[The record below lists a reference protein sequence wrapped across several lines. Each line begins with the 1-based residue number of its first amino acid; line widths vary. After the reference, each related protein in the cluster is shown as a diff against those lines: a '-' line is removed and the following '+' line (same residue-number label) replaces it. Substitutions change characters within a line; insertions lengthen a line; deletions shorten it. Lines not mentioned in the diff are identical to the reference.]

1 MGMHQSHADLGS
13 PPRFFW
19 SNSAADQNSSRGIAP
34 TYTHLPFS
42 FSLAPSQ
49 PQIFDV
55 IFKIATGSPSTGTLD
70 VGMEI
75 PEFLVTPGHPS
86 SRCV

>member
-1 MGMHQSHADLGS
+1 MQTWGHHPDS
-13 PPRFFW
+13 PGQTLQQTKVLPEALPP
-19 SNSAADQNSSRGIAP
+19 NTH
-34 TYTHLPFS
+34 TYPFS

-55 IFKIATGSPSTGTLD
+55 IFKIATDNSSMDTLD

-75 PEFLVTPGHPS
+75 LVFLVTPSH
-86 SRCV
+86 R